1 MRITASGKVIILLVF
16 CGVLFLAG
24 ASLAGESGIV
34 TCTTPGCGYQTN
46 LSIGGTMKSPG
57 ITGYCLKEKKFVR
70 LKLKSHDDYHND
82 HYCPRCKTK
91 LVAIRDPQ
99 KDIPL
104 IPCPQ
109 CGKLNLQYK
118 LLLLKD

>member
-1 MRITASGKVIILLVF
+1 MRAHSKIIAFLIPLVML
-16 CGVLFLAG
+16 CLAG
-24 ASLAGESGIV
+24 GALAGEAGTV

-46 LSIGGTMKSPG
+46 LSIGGTMRSPG

-70 LKLKSHDDYHND
+70 LKLKSHDDYHNPD
-82 HYCPRCKTK
+82 FFCPSCKTK
-91 LVAIRDPQ
+91 LVAIRSGE

-118 LLLLKD
+118 LMLLKD

>member
-1 MRITASGKVIILLVF
+1 MSMKSCSQIMALLVLVVAF
-16 CGVLFLAG
+16 FLVDGAQAG
-24 ASLAGESGIV
+24 QSGLV

-46 LSIGGTMKSPG
+46 LSIGGTMRSPG
-57 ITGYCLKEKKFVR
+57 VTGYCLKEKKFVR

-82 HYCPRCKTK
+82 HFCPSCKTK
-91 LVAIRDPQ
+91 LVAIRDGE